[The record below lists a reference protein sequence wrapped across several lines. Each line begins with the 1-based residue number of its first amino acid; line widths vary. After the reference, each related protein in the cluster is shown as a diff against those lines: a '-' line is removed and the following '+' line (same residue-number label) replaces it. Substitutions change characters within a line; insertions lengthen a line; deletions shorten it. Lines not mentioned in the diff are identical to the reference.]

1 MVHFRELAL
10 DLPVFVDNTEPGFVR
25 FLGRVKFAPG
35 EWVGVELLHPD
46 GQHDGSVQGLRYF
59 RCQPNHGVIV
69 HTDAITLRGDRDS
82 GGDGL
87 SPHPSQLSDEQERK
101 ESEEDG
107 VLHRSTSSGSQ
118 RSSIIEDGD
127 SRMNRLRQA
136 TSAIATLR
144 GQPTMHMPHACCNGL
159 HAALFLSVI
168 THTVLVSV
176 FCCAVSKPSSTA
188 SAHAPSSKPPSTL
201 QPSPPPATIPASPPA
216 PFSPSV
222 RRLWLWGENTNGELS
237 SGDEL
242 DIRTPLE
249 LRNFSGKGDIAQFS
263 LGLHHT
269 VCLTLSNDVY
279 TAGSWISG
287 LLGHN
292 ERANVHRLKKLRQF
306 AQLKQV
312 QPTNPI
318 ISIGCGDRHSVALH
332 ASGELYTWGGTLYG
346 KLGRTGDSN
355 NTYYLVSSLA
365 GKRVTRVAVGNV
377 HTCVCT
383 DEGQVYT
390 FGGGGKHYNKGAL
403 GTGDTEDSMLPR
415 RIPTFGSSILVRNVC
430 CGGYHTLALTADR
443 RVYAWGRGEFGQLGL
458 GHDNNETEPKLIE
471 SLATAGRVTVLAAGE
486 NHSLACLDSGEVYS
500 WGYGQ
505 QGQLG
510 HGSSSNEKVPKLVS
524 FFTQRNVAVTQVA
537 AGWRHSLALTT
548 DLHVY
553 SWGHG
558 DKGQLGLGDTKSSLL
573 PRVVEALLGKEVRQ
587 VAAGGSHSLASNAHF
602 RSAQELYAREQMR
615 QDKERRRASGESV
628 EDEDDEISRQRAKR
642 ADSDNA
648 HNEEK
653 SRDDENLR
661 SPPRHNNINKSN
673 NNSSSSKSFH
683 STLTSPY
690 STSSA
695 LSTTTASTTASQ
707 LCVELVYSAQVQLTH
722 RFITFQTTTPAA
734 TFTPLIHTYIEQ
746 QYSDDSGMTFDN
758 FIISP
763 GNVLPRQLAHPH
775 PSLDPEVG
783 SHVYEYDDG
792 PVRVTVMMVTKTHA
806 EDESLWPA
814 WAARMYERLKEVC
827 GGNDRAGVFQPC
839 FREIRPAALRD
850 VIQQRQ
856 RKTGR

>member
-10 DLPVFVDNTEPGFVR
+10 DQPVFANNTEPGFVR

-35 EWVGVELLHPD
+35 EWVGIELLHPD

-69 HTDAITLRGDRDS
+69 HSEAVTLRGEKDS

-87 SPHPSQLSDEQERK
+87 SPHPSFASDGQERK
-101 ESEEDG
+101 ESGEEEG
-107 VLHRSTSSGSQ
+107 RLQRSSSAGSQ
-118 RSSIIEDGD
+118 RSSIIEEDGS

-144 GQPTMHMPHACCNGL
+144 
-159 HAALFLSVI
+159 
-168 THTVLVSV
+168 
-176 FCCAVSKPSSTA
+176 VSKPSTAASTNSTA
-188 SAHAPSSKPPSTL
+188 ASTSKSSSTL
-201 QPSPPPATIPASPPA
+201 HPSASTSSTVPPSPPA

-249 LRNFSGKGDIAQFS
+249 LRNFSAKGDTAQFS

-269 VCLTLSNDVY
+269 VCLTLANDVY

-287 LLGHN
+287 LLGHD

-306 AQLKQV
+306 AQLKQL

-355 NTYYLVSSLA
+355 NNYYLVSSLQ
-365 GKRVTRVAVGNV
+365 GKRVTHVACGQC
-377 HTCVCT
+377 HTAVCT
-383 DEGQVYT
+383 DEGEVYT

-415 RIPTFGSSILVRNVC
+415 RIPTFGNTVLVRNVC

-458 GHDNNETEPKLIE
+458 GHMDNETEPRLIE
-471 SLATAGRVTVLAAGE
+471 ALAQAGRVTVLAAGE
-486 NHSLACLDSGEVYS
+486 NHSLAAMESGEVYS

-510 HGSSSNEKVPKLVS
+510 HGSSSNEKAPKLVRA
-524 FFTQRNVAVTQVA
+524 FAERNVVVTQVA

-558 DKGQLGLGDTKSSLL
+558 DKGQLGHGDTKSSHL

-587 VAAGGSHSLASNAHF
+587 VAAGGSHSLAFNAF
-602 RSAQELYAREQMR
+602 FKGAQELYAREQER
-615 QDKERRRASGESV
+615 QEKERRRARGEPV
-628 EDEDDEISRQRAKR
+628 EEDDDDFNRQRAKR
-642 ADSDNA
+642 ADSDNNA
-648 HNEEK
+648 AAGDRGHGNEEK
-653 SRDDENLR
+653 SRDEDQFR
-661 SPPRHNNINKSN
+661 SPNHTSNKPLQ
-673 NNSSSSKSFH
+673 H
-683 STLTSPY
+683 SLTSPY

-695 LSTTTASTTASQ
+695 LSSSSLAAASQ

-722 RFITFQTTTPAA
+722 RFITFQTCAPAS
-734 TFTPLIHTYIEQ
+734 TFTPLVHAYVEA
-746 QYSDDSGMTFDN
+746 QYADDAGLTFDN

-763 GNVLPRQLAHPH
+763 GNVLPRAQAHPSRPQ
-775 PSLDPEVG
+775 PSAEHS

-792 PVRVTVMMVTKTHA
+792 PVRVTVMCVTKTLP
-806 EDESLWPA
+806 EDEELWPA
-814 WAARMYERLKEVC
+814 WASGLYERVKEAC
-827 GGNDRAGVFQPC
+827 GRGPSAAVFQPC
-839 FREIRPAALRD
+839 FREIRPHALQEI
-850 VIQQRQ
+850 IQNRQ